1 MEPTSITLEVVTP
14 ERQVIRETVTEIQV
28 PGKAGYLG
36 ILPGHAPLLT
46 ELGIGI
52 LSYASGGGRRSA
64 AVCGGFAE
72 VLPDRVTVLAD
83 VAERA
88 EDIDASRAEAARER
102 AEKRLHGNEPE
113 TDWDRAS
120 AALRRSLVRL
130 QAASKGG
137 AHSASSE
144 H

>member
-14 ERQVIRETVTEIQV
+14 ERQVIRENATAIQL

-46 ELGIGI
+46 ELGIGVV
-52 LSYASGGGRRSA
+52 SYSNGGEKHSA
-64 AVCGGFAE
+64 AVSGGFAE

-83 VAERA
+83 TAERP
-88 EDIDASRAEAARER
+88 EDIDLRRAEAARER
-102 AEKRLHGNEPE
+102 AEKLLRGGKPE
-113 TDWDRAS
+113 TDWDRAA
-120 AALRRSLVRL
+120 AALERSLVRL
-130 QAASKGG
+130 QVASKGG
-137 AHSASSE
+137 AQSAASE

>member
-1 MEPTSITLEVVTP
+1 MEPKSITLEVVTP
-14 ERQVIRETVTEIQV
+14 ERQVIRETTTEIQV

-46 ELGIGI
+46 ELGIGV
-52 LSYASGGGRRSA
+52 LSYSSGGGRRSA

-88 EDIDASRAEAARER
+88 EDIDARRAEAARER
-102 AEKRLHGNEPE
+102 AEKRLHGNNPE
-113 TDWDRAS
+113 TDWDRAG

-130 QAASKGG
+130 QVASKGG
-137 AHSASSE
+137 AQGASIE